1 MQLMKLLH
9 KSFKNKLPL
18 VHKARL
24 ANVLNASETVV
35 RVNKLSLT
43 AIGRNLSN
51 QSKTRSNIKK
61 IDRLLS
67 NQHLQEEYFSF
78 YKVMASSLINEGS
91 HPKIHIDW
99 SCICSLTKLYVLRAS
114 LSMPGRS
121 IVIYEECHPKTNEN
135 NHPTHKA
142 FLNNLKA
149 ILPLL
154 VKPVIVT
161 DAGFRAPWFA
171 AVLAMGWDFVGRL
184 RNKNLIYIDN
194 KWVLS
199 KFLYAGANNTPK
211 YLGPGALTIK
221 LKVATHLIL
230 YKGKK
235 KNRHKLKNDKTQS
248 NASKSKRYSKSHK
261 EPWLLVSSLSP
272 TVDIAKQTVNIYRD
286 RMRIEENFRDTKCPQ
301 YGFGLKGSRSRSP
314 ERMKILLLIAAI
326 ATFACWLAAIVAR
339 ETKAAADFQAHS
351 SKFKSVLSS
360 VFLGR
365 EALKKGIKITQEQ
378 FILVFQR
385 LRQMADSVRLE
396 IPKC

>member
-1 MQLMKLLH
+1 
-9 KSFKNKLPL
+9 
-18 VHKARL
+18 
-24 ANVLNASETVV
+24 
-35 RVNKLSLT
+35 
-43 AIGRNLSN
+43 
-51 QSKTRSNIKK
+51 KTRSNIKK
-61 IDRLLS
+61 IDRLMS

-99 SCICSLTKLYVLRAS
+99 SCLCSLTKLYVLRAS

-121 IVIYEECHPKTNEN
+121 IVIYEECHPKKNDN
-135 NHPTHKA
+135 NHSIHKA
-142 FLNNLKA
+142 FLNNLKD
-149 ILPLL
+149 ILP
-154 VKPVIVT
+154 VFVRPVIVT

-171 AVLAMGWDFVGRL
+171 EVLAMGWDFVGRL
-184 RNKNLIYIDN
+184 RNENLICFNDN
-194 KWVLS
+194 WELS
-199 KFLYAGANNTPK
+199 KSLYAGANNKPT
-211 YLGPGALTIK
+211 YLGQGVLTKK
-221 LKVATHLIL
+221 LKVPAHLIL

-235 KNRHKLKNDKTQS
+235 KNRHKLKNDKTRS
-248 NASKSKRYSKSHK
+248 NASKSKRYSRSHK
-261 EPWLLVSSLSP
+261 EPWLLVTSLSS
-272 TVDIAKQTVNIYRD
+272 TVDIAKQTINIYHG

-301 YGFGLKGSRSRSP
+301 YGFGLKESRSRSP

-326 ATFACWLAAIVAR
+326 ATFACWLAAIVTR

-378 FILVFQR
+378 LIIVFQR
-385 LRQMADSVRLE
+385 LLQMANEVRLE